1 MKNHLVNSKLLMSK
15 LKTLLILVFNFWLV
29 GCGQETA
36 ESKSRATHTT
46 TVVTNDTIPELRP
59 TISKKPV
66 ASYLVQVNDPKLE
79 RTFGLKIYET
89 KFTFRYLMRMHY
101 EAVEYT
107 DTLDVPNFGRWP
119 VVEVRKGKDARSCII
134 GFLDNE
140 NRFREY
146 KKLSA
151 KGNKMKLIVLKRY
164 STGHYRNVT
173 KE

>member
-1 MKNHLVNSKLLMSK
+1 MSNTRAV
-15 LKTLLILVFNFWLV
+15 LILLIGLGLA
-29 GCGQETA
+29 GCGSET
-36 ESKSRATHTT
+36 SDSDHVATHTT
-46 TVVTNDTIPELRP
+46 TVVTNDTIPQLRP

-66 ASYLVQVNDPKLE
+66 ASYIVQVNDPKLE
-79 RTFGLKIYET
+79 RTFGIRIYET

-101 EAVEYT
+101 EAVEDT

-119 VVEVRKGKDARSCII
+119 VVEVRRGKDAQSCII
-134 GFLDNE
+134 GFLDTE

-164 STGHYRNVT
+164 GTGHYRNVT